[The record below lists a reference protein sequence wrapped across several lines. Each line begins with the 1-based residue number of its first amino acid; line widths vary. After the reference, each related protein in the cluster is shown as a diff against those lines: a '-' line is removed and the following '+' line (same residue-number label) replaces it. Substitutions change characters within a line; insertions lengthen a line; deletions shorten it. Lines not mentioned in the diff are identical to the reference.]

1 MQPGSMDDDNVFRAL
16 ASASRRRMLDI
27 VKDAPGCSVNDLCG
41 FFDESRINVM
51 KHLQVLEAAGL
62 IVSEKEGR
70 MRKLYFNAVPI
81 QMITDRWMSEY
92 AHLWASPLT
101 RLKYHIEGKHS
112 EGSSEDERGEQ
123 GGLQDIHPRP
133 S

>member
-1 MQPGSMDDDNVFRAL
+1 MKPESMDDVFRAL

-27 VKDAPGCSVNDLCG
+27 VKDAPGCTVNDLSG

-51 KHLQVLEAAGL
+51 KHLQVLETAGL

-92 AHLWASPLT
+92 SHLWASPLT
-101 RLKYHIEGKHS
+101 RLKYHIEGRS
-112 EGSSEDERGEQ
+112 DDGLGEQ
-123 GGLQDIHPRP
+123 QGDLQDIHPRP
-133 S
+133 N

>member
-1 MQPGSMDDDNVFRAL
+1 MQPESMDDVFRAL

-27 VKDAPGCSVNDLCG
+27 VKDAPGCTVNDLAG
-41 FFDESRINVM
+41 FFGESRINVM

-62 IVSEKEGR
+62 VVSEKEGR

-92 AHLWASPLT
+92 SHLWASPLT
-101 RLKYHIEGKHS
+101 QLKYHIEGR
-112 EGSSEDERGEQ
+112 SEDERGEQ
-123 GGLQDIHPRP
+123 GDLQDIHPRP
-133 S
+133 N